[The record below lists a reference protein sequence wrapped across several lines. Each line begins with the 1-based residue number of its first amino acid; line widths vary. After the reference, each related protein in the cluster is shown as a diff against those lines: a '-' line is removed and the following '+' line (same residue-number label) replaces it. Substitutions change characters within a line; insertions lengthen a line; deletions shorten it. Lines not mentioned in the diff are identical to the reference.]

1 MSPILSAIALGLAMW
16 LAAPSVAVAQWW
28 KEPPAGRLDQKLV
41 DPGGD
46 TAARLKW
53 DDGYIEVKAGATADK
68 AIALNAAHEVSL
80 AEDAAR
86 AQAYAKL
93 AEVIEGVSIDGV
105 TVVKNAMVADQ
116 TVVQRVQG
124 RIRGAVQVGQPS
136 VRRLPDGSVWVEVV
150 LGIRLR
156 GAGSVTEAVAP
167 WAASRP
173 VDPYRRDADFRVG
186 DVYTGLVIEASDTAF
201 SPALAPMVVEE
212 GSGKVVFAPQA
223 VQIAALNQQGPLAY
237 SPTLGEARRNPR
249 VGQNPL
255 IVRSITVPAGRRGDL
270 VLSRRDAERV
280 LAADRTGGFLA
291 KGSVVVAL
299 GKESGELRAQPGRRY
314 AVLVGVDEYPNGGVT
329 PLTYAVR
336 DANAVGQLLARFGA
350 DVTVLDN
357 RKATR
362 RDIVDTLGA
371 LRDRV
376 RDEDTVVVFFSG
388 HGATDAGP
396 DGRPH
401 YYLIPHDG
409 STADLQRTALVD
421 DQLEELIGQLP
432 ARQVVVLLDACFSGG
447 GTSVIRA
454 RGVTKPAGSAASP
467 GRALIEA
474 TSGRVVLT
482 ASRPDEPAF
491 EDDQR
496 KGGLFSSFL
505 VEGLAGAADVD
516 GDGVVTALELY
527 QFVSPRV
534 RAYAQR
540 EYQVSQTPVLEV
552 RGLSGEI
559 VLAKR
564 R

>member
-1 MSPILSAIALGLAMW
+1 MKSILLGVALC
-16 LAAPSVAVAQWW
+16 LAAPSLASAQWW
-28 KEPPAGRLDQKLV
+28 KEPPAGRLDQKLI
-41 DPGGD
+41 DPSND

-93 AEVIEGVSIDGV
+93 AEVVEGVSIDGV

-136 VRRLPDGSVWVEVV
+136 VRKLADGSVWVEVV

-167 WAASRP
+167 WAASRS
-173 VDPYRRDADFRVG
+173 VDPYRPDPDFRVS
-186 DVYTGLVIEASDTAF
+186 DVYTGLIIEASDTAF
-201 SPALAPMVVEE
+201 SPALAPQVVEE
-212 GSGKVVFAPQA
+212 GSGKVVFAPRA
-223 VQIAALNQQGPLAY
+223 VQIAALNQQGPVEYA
-237 SPTLGEARRNPR
+237 STLGEARRSPR

-255 IVRSITVPAGRRGDL
+255 IVRSITASSGRKGDL

-280 LAADRTGGFLA
+280 LAADRAGGFLA
-291 KGSVVVAL
+291 KGAVVVAL
-299 GKESGELRAQPGRRY
+299 GKQPGELRGQPGRRH
-314 AVLVGVDEYPNGGVT
+314 AVLVGVDEYPNGGVA

-336 DANAVGQLLARFGA
+336 DAQAVAKLLAGFGA

-362 RDIVDTLGA
+362 RDIVEALSA
-371 LRDRV
+371 LRSRV
-376 RDEDTVVVFFSG
+376 RDEDTVVLFFSG
-388 HGATDAGP
+388 HGATDVGP

-401 YYLIPHDG
+401 YYLVPHDG
-409 STADLQRTALVD
+409 SMTDLAHTALID

-447 GTSVIRA
+447 GTGIIRA
-454 RGVTKPAGSAASP
+454 RGVTRPASTSPPP

-474 TSGRVVLT
+474 TSGRVVLS

-496 KGGLFSSFL
+496 KGGLFTSFL
-505 VEGLAGAADVD
+505 VEGLSGAADVD
-516 GDGVVTALELY
+516 GDGVVTVLELY

-559 VLAKR
+559 VLAR
-564 R
+564 RR

>member
-1 MSPILSAIALGLAMW
+1 MMMSARRIVLGLTLC
-16 LAAPSVAVAQWW
+16 LAAPSIAAAQWW
-28 KEPPAGRLDQKLV
+28 KEPPAGRLDQKII
-41 DPGGD
+41 DPSGD

-124 RIRGAVQVGQPS
+124 RIRGAAQVGQPS
-136 VRRLPDGSVWVEVV
+136 VRRLADGSVWVEVV

-156 GAGSVTEAVAP
+156 GTGSVTEAVAP

-173 VDPYRRDADFRVG
+173 VEPYRRDPDFRVS
-186 DVYTGLVIEASDTAF
+186 DAYTGLIIEASDTAF
-201 SPALAPMVVEE
+201 SPALAPLVVEE
-212 GSGKVVFAPQA
+212 GTGKVVFAPQA
-223 VQIAALNQQGPLAY
+223 VQMTALNQQGALGYA
-237 SPTLGEARRNPR
+237 PTLGEARRSPR

-255 IVRSITVPAGRRGDL
+255 IVRSITVAGGRRGDL

-280 LAADRTGGFLA
+280 LAADRAGTFLA
-291 KGSVVVAL
+291 KGAVVVAL
-299 GKESGELRAQPGRRY
+299 GKQPGELRAQPGRRH
-314 AVLVGVDEYPNGGVT
+314 AVVVGVDEYPNGGVT

-336 DANAVGQLLARFGA
+336 DAQGLGQLLARFGA

-357 RKATR
+357 KKATR
-362 RDIVDTLGA
+362 RAIVDALSA

-376 RDEDTVVVFFSG
+376 QDEDTVVLFFSG

-409 STADLQRTALVD
+409 SMTDLARTALID

-447 GTSVIRA
+447 GTGVIRA
-454 RGVTKPAGSAASP
+454 RGVTKPATGPAPA
-467 GRALIEA
+467 RALIEA
-474 TSGRVVLT
+474 TSGRVVLS
-482 ASRPDEPAF
+482 ASRPEEPAF

-496 KGGLFSSFL
+496 KGGLFTSFL
-505 VEGLAGAADVD
+505 VEGLAGAADFD
-516 GDGVVTALELY
+516 GNGVVTALELY

-534 RAYAQR
+534 REYAQR

-559 VLAKR
+559 VLAR
-564 R
+564 RP